1 MAKIIIGILIIIL
14 GLSALTG
21 LGLFKFA
28 FALILIVIG
37 IKIVSGGS
45 WGGRQWDYGE
55 KLVSSEDFINEV
67 VIFSP
72 LLKSIKSENFKG
84 GKIVVI
90 FGGGE
95 VDLSQVKTAEKIV
108 NMEVV
113 AIFGGVK
120 IIIPKG
126 WRVNSQGTAIFGG
139 YNSKVEPG
147 DGETVLNIKG
157 AAIFGGVEIVN

>member
-1 MAKIIIGILIIIL
+1 LA
-14 GLSALTG
+14 
-21 LGLFKFA
+21 LFKFA

-37 IKIVSGGS
+37 IKMVSGKS
-45 WGGRQWDYGE
+45 WQDHYWDLGQGF
-55 KLVSSEDFINEV
+55 VSSEDFVNEV

-84 GKIVVI
+84 GKIVAI

-95 VDLSQVKTAEKIV
+95 VDLSQVKAAEKIV

-120 IIIPKG
+120 IIVPKG
-126 WRVNSQGTAIFGG
+126 WRANSQGTAIFGG